1 MGDGARE
8 RVLAEHL
15 RAEND
20 HDLDG
25 IMATFTP
32 DATLVLNG
40 QTFEGT
46 DIIRRAHAAL
56 GFGDHGGFSDLHI
69 AEVARHAA
77 HGAIVLEERLSG
89 RHTGTW
95 EGLTATGRTFEVP
108 LCTVYQFAA
117 DGRLAAEHVYF
128 DSALLL
134 RQLGVGR

>member
-1 MGDGARE
+1 
-8 RVLAEHL
+8 VLADHL
-15 RAEND
+15 RAENA

-40 QTFEGT
+40 QTFTGT

-56 GFGDHGGFSDLHI
+56 GFGERGGFSDLRVE
-69 AEVARHAA
+69 EVERHAA
-77 HGAIVLEERLSG
+77 ADTIVLEERLRG

-95 EGLTATGRTFEVP
+95 EGLAATGGTFEVS
-108 LCTVYQFAA
+108 LCTVYRFAA
-117 DGRLAAEHVYF
+117 DGRLVAEHVYF

-134 RQLGVGR
+134 KQLSVGR

>member
-1 MGDGARE
+1 MADGARE

-40 QTFEGT
+40 QTFTGT

-56 GFGDHGGFSDLHI
+56 GFADHGGFSDLHI

-77 HGAIVLEERLSG
+77 PGAIVLEERLSG

-117 DGRLAAEHVYF
+117 DGRLVAEHVYF
-128 DSALLL
+128 DSVLLL

>member
-1 MGDGARE
+1 MASDRE
-8 RVLAEHL
+8 RVLGDHL
-15 RAEND
+15 RAENE

-40 QTFEGT
+40 QTFTGT

-56 GFGDHGGFSDLHI
+56 GFGERGGFSDLRVE
-69 AEVARHAA
+69 EVKRHAA
-77 HGAIVLEERLSG
+77 PAAIVLEERLSG

-95 EGLTATGRTFEVP
+95 EGLAATGRTFEVP

-117 DGRLAAEHVYF
+117 DGRLEAEHVYF

-134 RQLGVGR
+134 KQLGAGR